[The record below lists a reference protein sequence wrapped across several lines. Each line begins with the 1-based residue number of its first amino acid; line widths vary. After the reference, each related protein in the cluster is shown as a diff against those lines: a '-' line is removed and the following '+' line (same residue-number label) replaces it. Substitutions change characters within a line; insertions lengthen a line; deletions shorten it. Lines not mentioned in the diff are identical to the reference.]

1 MAEIQLGHRFTKAQC
16 LNGQNEGQEIQ
27 IKRNV
32 DSEASLR
39 VVSPVKVNNSRHES
53 TVQHRRPIQIQSLF
67 SLKTSTSDSV
77 RVRIV
82 SSVMSRNFF
91 IAILLLAC
99 RIVADANP
107 VANAFDVARGVV
119 GRVDW
124 RRLQFWKRGNRKAR
138 LDPSFVASSSAN
150 LDALNS
156 IIDELSAEN
165 EVLRTQS
172 MIYKKNV
179 QYHKDI
185 SARLRK
191 EKEVLR
197 VAVDTVRQSTE
208 DELNKRFNL
217 EKAELMKTM
226 QADFDDKTKG
236 MKAELKEAKHEL
248 KTMSKQLE
256 SAKTTGK
263 QEITII
269 KDELKA
275 ASKKLSASEA
285 LVKSLEGSLQQKDKE
300 LAEAKKSKAK
310 APEAASAAPKQATK
324 QSQSTSG
331 SASKASAGASRASKP
346 SAKEKEGVRATGSGS
361 KAAGPGGGGAPLRG
375 SATTG
380 KASLKKPAGAK
391 SARK

>member
-1 MAEIQLGHRFTKAQC
+1 M
-16 LNGQNEGQEIQ
+16 
-27 IKRNV
+27 
-32 DSEASLR
+32 
-39 VVSPVKVNNSRHES
+39 
-53 TVQHRRPIQIQSLF
+53 
-67 SLKTSTSDSV
+67 LK
-77 RVRIV
+77 I
-82 SSVMSRNFF
+82 FC
-91 IAILLLAC
+91 IAVLLLTC
-99 RIVADANP
+99 VIFADANP
-107 VANAFDVARGVV
+107 VANVFDAARGVV

-124 RRLQFWKRGNRKAR
+124 GRLQFWKRGNRKAK
-138 LDPSFVASSSAN
+138 LDPSFVADSSPN

-156 IIDELSAEN
+156 IIEELSAEN

-236 MKAELKEAKHEL
+236 MKAELEEAKHEL
-248 KTMSKQLE
+248 KAMSKQRA
-256 SAKTTGK
+256 SAGTASK

-269 KDELKA
+269 KEELKA
-275 ASKKLSASEA
+275 AAMKLSASEE
-285 LVKSLEGSLQQKDKE
+285 LVKSLQGSLQQKDKE

-324 QSQSTSG
+324 QSQSTTG
-331 SASKASAGASRASKP
+331 SASKASAGARSASRKP

-375 SATTG
+375 SAATSGG